1 MGACNSTQQ
10 ERTRGGIQIGGGSK
24 FILARHDSIEDHY
37 DIELEKLGEGGYGSV
52 HRATH
57 RVTDAERAIKRMAKG
72 TRSDLRKMKSEIEIM
87 AMIDHP
93 NIIKLFETFEGD
105 RDLYLVME
113 LCSGGDLFERTKAAG
128 AFSEADAAIIIRQ
141 VLRCVNYL
149 HERGI
154 CHRDLKLE
162 NFLFTSNADVS
173 KASLKMID
181 FGLATTCKDGEEM
194 TNMVGTPMYVAP
206 EVLLGSYT
214 RSCDLWS
221 CGVIL
226 YILLSGVPPFK
237 GQNKKQTVAQVL
249 TGEFRF
255 HEKYWK
261 HVSKGAKDLISKLLT
276 VDPRKRYTAEQAL
289 NDAWL
294 RRTVPARAPV
304 TWCPAKGLEDRFAAF
319 SSRNKLAQ
327 AALLVSARELP
338 AGAALEALSGAFLA
352 LDGDEDGQ
360 VSPEELSDAL
370 RRSGRQVSR
379 MSDVRAIVDAVDENG
394 NGVIDYTEFLAANL
408 DSRLY
413 TQEDLCRSTF
423 HVFDLNG
430 DGVISKKELRQVLK
444 NFDAD
449 GADNIVTEVAEILQ
463 AVDRNCDG
471 CIDFGEYMEMMQGLA
486 SPVKSCLRT
495 MASLKSN

>member
-1 MGACNSTQQ
+1 MGACSSTPD
-10 ERTRGGIQIGGGSK
+10 RVTRGGIHIGGGSK
-24 FILARHDSIEDHY
+24 FIFFRHDSIEDHY
-37 DIELEKLGEGGYGSV
+37 DIESEKLGEGGYGSV

-57 RVTDAERAIKRMAKG
+57 LVTHAERAIKRMPKNG
-72 TRSDLRKMKSEIEIM
+72 NDVRKMKAEIDIM
-87 AMIDHP
+87 AKLDHP
-93 NIIKLFETFEGD
+93 NIIKLYETFED
-105 RDLYLVME
+105 DQYLYIVME
-113 LCSGGDLFERTKAAG
+113 LCSGGDLFERTKAA
-128 AFSEADAAIIIRQ
+128 APFSEADAAIIIRQ

-162 NFLFTSNADVS
+162 NFLFTSSADVS

-181 FGLATTCKDGEEM
+181 FGLATTCKDGGQM
-194 TNMVGTPMYVAP
+194 TTSVGTPMYVAP
-206 EVLLGSYT
+206 EVLTSPYT

-237 GQNKKQTVAQVL
+237 GQNKKQTAAQVL
-249 TGEFRF
+249 IGEVRF
-255 HEKYWK
+255 QERYWK
-261 HVSKGAKDLISKLLT
+261 NVSQGAKDLICKLLT
-276 VDPRKRYTAEQAL
+276 ADPRQRYTAEQAL
-289 NDAWL
+289 NNVWL
-294 RRTVPARAPV
+294 RRTVPPLARV
-304 TWCPAKGLEDRFAAF
+304 TRCPAKGLEDRLAAF

-338 AGAALEALSGAFLA
+338 AGAELEALSGAFLA

-370 RRSGRQVSR
+370 RRSGRQVSS

-394 NGVIDYTEFLAANL
+394 NGAIDYTEFLAANL

-430 DGVISKKELRQVLK
+430 DGVISKKELKQVLK

-449 GADNIVTEVAEILQ
+449 GADNIVTDVAEILQ

-471 CIDFGEYMEMMQGLA
+471 SIDFSEYMAMMQGLA
-486 SPVKSCLRT
+486 PPVKSCQAVYGRWP
-495 MASLKSN
+495 A